1 MTFIFA
7 YPDANIQSLTSTT
20 FFINSNL
27 PLEQFFIGE
36 ISISVCNGHSVYER
50 LQSQEERCV
59 MSERSQRLGQ
69 LLLSRAFARSL
80 GTNVPPD
87 LVIVE
92 GGQAVPSFHKS

>member
-1 MTFIFA
+1 
-7 YPDANIQSLTSTT
+7 
-20 FFINSNL
+20 
-27 PLEQFFIGE
+27 
-36 ISISVCNGHSVYER
+36 
-50 LQSQEERCV
+50 

-92 GGQAVPSFHKS
+92 GGQAIPSFHKS

>member
-1 MTFIFA
+1 
-7 YPDANIQSLTSTT
+7 
-20 FFINSNL
+20 
-27 PLEQFFIGE
+27 
-36 ISISVCNGHSVYER
+36 
-50 LQSQEERCV
+50 

-92 GGQAVPSFHKS
+92 GAGPFPSLIFDERLYPKNKPAMMLYLPGKQRQNYN